1 MATNTT
7 TDTATIQKVVF
18 DALETFGAEPTEI
31 SLDATFEA
39 LDIDSL
45 DIAELAQIVDE
56 KFGVEIKSSDAE
68 QIKTVGEV
76 IELVAARS

>member
-1 MATNTT
+1 MPTST

-18 DALETFGAEPTEI
+18 DALESFGAEPTEI

-45 DIAELAQIVDE
+45 DVAELAQIVDE

-68 QIKTVGEV
+68 QIKTVGDV
-76 IELVAARS
+76 VDLVAARS

>member
-1 MATNTT
+1 MSTTTT

-18 DALETFGAEPTEI
+18 DSLETFGAEPTEI
-31 SLDATFEA
+31 TLDASFEA

-56 KFGVEIKSSDAE
+56 TFGVEIKSSDAE
-68 QIKTVGEV
+68 KIKTVGDV
-76 IELVAARS
+76 VDLVAARS

>member
-1 MATNTT
+1 MSTTTT

-18 DALETFGAEPTEI
+18 DSLETFGAEPTEI
-31 SLDATFEA
+31 TLDASFEA

-68 QIKTVGEV
+68 KIKTVGDV
-76 IELVAARS
+76 VDLVAARS

>member
-1 MATNTT
+1 MPTST

-31 SLDATFEA
+31 SLDATFES

-68 QIKTVGEV
+68 QIKTVGDV
-76 IELVAARS
+76 VDLVAARS

>member
-68 QIKTVGEV
+68 QIKTVGDV
-76 IELVAARS
+76 VDLVAARS

>member
-1 MATNTT
+1 MPTST

-18 DALETFGAEPTEI
+18 DALETFGADPTEI

-45 DIAELAQIVDE
+45 DVAELAQIVDE

-68 QIKTVGEV
+68 QIKTVGDV
-76 IELVAARS
+76 VDLVAARS

>member
-1 MATNTT
+1 MPTST

-18 DALETFGAEPTEI
+18 DALETFGADPAEI

-39 LDIDSL
+39 LDVDSL
-45 DIAELAQIVDE
+45 DVAELAQIVDE

-68 QIKTVGEV
+68 QIKTVGDV
-76 IELVAARS
+76 VDLVAARS

>member
-1 MATNTT
+1 MPTST

-45 DIAELAQIVDE
+45 DVAELAQIVDE
-56 KFGVEIKSSDAE
+56 KFDVEIKSSDAE
-68 QIKTVGEV
+68 QIKTVGDV
-76 IELVAARS
+76 VDLVAARS